1 MNHNIYRYL
10 SIIETIDEIIH
21 YSEDRQEKEDC
32 PFVSRRE
39 ALRIYNNAFIG
50 LIKEGYPYI
59 RQDDKSVSIDI
70 FNKKYSIDFI
80 YLKRHLG
87 KELYVLLPTKD
98 NPNLIS
104 ETPIE
109 NDENFSKEKN
119 ESDEKEIDF
128 NNTLKH
134 SEFSSSVLT
143 DKETKNEL
151 EEDNLNS
158 QNDNEDLNNYSSETK
173 DSLSEPLINEN
184 ILSEEKNISTDKI
197 EESHFVE
204 QEENDNT
211 KTEKIISI
219 EDTEYQ
225 EETTLK
231 EESIELDDVVS
242 LEDEIDSLDG
252 IYYFDKENESKSNES
267 DFNKNE
273 EINLDENT
281 RNNEENI
288 NDNDMKTKE
297 DFSILDNH
305 DFIDKDFEEEDISEL
320 FKKENLFYDK
330 HVCSLNGE
338 TYEFYVFPNTTR
350 NRGFI
355 TPIVAF
361 CKYNGLYKMGMTT
374 MESPTKTIDF
384 VFGNYTFT
392 VRGKWKKDK
401 FNSSIFVKNESGDSS
416 EFEDE
421 KERFRPS
428 NEYVN
433 TFPYFEYEGHKF
445 NLIPANTVNTENGTA
460 DVFVYDLNYPENIYS
475 PAQTN
480 ILKISTNLYNFIL
493 TAYWEDGVLKYTI
506 DN

>member
-10 SIIETIDEIIH
+10 SIIETVDEIIN
-21 YSEDRQEKEDC
+21 YSENRKEKEDF

-50 LIKEGYPYI
+50 LIKEGYPYV
-59 RQDDKSVSIDI
+59 RQDDKSVCIDI
-70 FNKKYSIDFI
+70 FNKKYSVDFI

-109 NDENFSKEKN
+109 NKEEFSEEKN
-119 ESDEKEIDF
+119 KSDEKEIDF
-128 NNTLKH
+128 NDTLKH

-143 DKETKNEL
+143 DKETENEIV
-151 EEDNLNS
+151 EDDLNT
-158 QNDNEDLNNYSSETK
+158 QNDNENLNNYSSETK
-173 DSLSEPLINEN
+173 DELAKALSNEN
-184 ILSEEKNISTDKI
+184 VLSEEENTLPDDDK
-197 EESHFVE
+197 EFDLTE
-204 QEENDNT
+204 QKEENDTETEENLFKENT
-211 KTEKIISI
+211 EIP
-219 EDTEYQ
+219 
-225 EETTLK
+225 EETDLENET
-231 EESIELDDVVS
+231 IELNDVVD
-242 LEDEIDSLDG
+242 LEDEVDALDG
-252 IYYFDKENESKSNES
+252 IYYFEKDTEFKSDDV
-267 DFNKNE
+267 DFKKNE
-273 EINLDENT
+273 ELNLSKNPED
-281 RNNEENI
+281 NEENI
-288 NDNDMKTKE
+288 NNNMKTEE
-297 DFSILDNH
+297 DFSIFNNQ
-305 DFIDKDFEEEDISEL
+305 DFIDKDLKEEDISEL

-361 CKYNGLYKMGMTT
+361 CKYNGLYKMGITT

-416 EFEDE
+416 EFKDE
-421 KERFRPS
+421 KEKFRPS

-433 TFPYFEYEGHKF
+433 TFPYFEYGGHKF
-445 NLIPANTVNTENGTA
+445 NLIPANTVNSENGTA

-480 ILKISTNLYNFIL
+480 ILKISTNLYNFVL

-506 DN
+506 DE

>member
-10 SIIETIDEIIH
+10 SIIETIDEIIN
-21 YSEDRQEKEDC
+21 YSENRQEKEDC

-50 LIKEGYPYI
+50 LIKEGYPYV
-59 RQDDKSVSIDI
+59 RQDDKSVCIDI
-70 FNKKYSIDFI
+70 FNKKYSVDFI

-87 KELYVLLPTKD
+87 KELYILLPTKD

-109 NDENFSKEKN
+109 NKEDFSEEKN
-119 ESDEKEIDF
+119 KSDEKEIDF
-128 NNTLKH
+128 NDTLKH

-143 DKETKNEL
+143 DKETENEIV
-151 EEDNLNS
+151 EDDLNT
-158 QNDNEDLNNYSSETK
+158 QNDNENSNNYSSETK
-173 DSLSEPLINEN
+173 DELVEALSNEN
-184 ILSEEKNISTDKI
+184 VLSEEENTLPDDDK
-197 EESHFVE
+197 EFDFEK
-204 QEENDNT
+204 QKEENNT
-211 KTEKIISI
+211 
-219 EDTEYQ
+219 
-225 EETTLK
+225 ET
-231 EESIELDDVVS
+231 EESIFKKNAEIPEETDLENETIELNDVVD
-242 LEDEIDSLDG
+242 LEDEVDSLDG
-252 IYYFDKENESKSNES
+252 IYYFEKDTEFKSDDV
-267 DFNKNE
+267 DFKKNE
-273 EINLDENT
+273 ELNLSKNPGD
-281 RNNEENI
+281 NEENI
-288 NDNDMKTKE
+288 NNNMKTEE
-297 DFSILDNH
+297 DFSIFNNQ
-305 DFIDKDFEEEDISEL
+305 DFIDKDLKEEDISEL

-361 CKYNGLYKMGMTT
+361 CKYNGLYKMGITT

-416 EFEDE
+416 EFKDE
-421 KERFRPS
+421 KEKFRPS

-433 TFPYFEYEGHKF
+433 TFPYFEYGGHKF
-445 NLIPANTVNTENGTA
+445 NLIPANTVNSENGTA

-480 ILKISTNLYNFIL
+480 ILKISTNIYNFVL

-506 DN
+506 DE